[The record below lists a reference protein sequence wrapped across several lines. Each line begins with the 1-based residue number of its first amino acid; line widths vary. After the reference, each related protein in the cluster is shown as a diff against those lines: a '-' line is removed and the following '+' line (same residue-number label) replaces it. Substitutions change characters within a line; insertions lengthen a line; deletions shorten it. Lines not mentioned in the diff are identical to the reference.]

1 MTDASSTDESSP
13 DESST
18 DDRRVDQGASSQDR
32 APAEAAAPGSPV
44 PAPDPLDELEWLTL
58 PDLAERLGLRLTQV
72 RRLLDDRV
80 LVGIRRGERRVLSV
94 PADFLD
100 DEGPL
105 PALAGTFT
113 VLADSGLDDAE
124 IIAWMTARDET
135 LPGGPTPLAAI
146 RAGHK
151 TEVRRRAMEEA
162 L

>member
-1 MTDASSTDESSP
+1 MPDQWGGRRSENSERFSSSIVALDLDSGQLRWVFQTVRHDLW
-13 DESST
+13 DM
-18 DDRRVDQGASSQDR
+18 D
-32 APAEAAAPGSPV
+32 V
-44 PAPDPLDELEWLTL
+44 PAQPSLIDIQTE
-58 PDLAERLGLRLTQV
+58 
-72 RRLLDDRV
+72 
-80 LVGIRRGERRVLSV
+80 
-94 PADFLD
+94 
-100 DEGPL
+100 EGPV